1 MHLQIHNSSRF
12 DFWGFIQTTSS
23 LRPSLHYLFVGTR
36 ELLSSSKIMCV
47 HARQEG
53 FCQFTPM
60 WPGRLELWSISSI
73 VSVLRHLHYNIMTLV
88 VSQNKSDLQCILN
101 FIVFLKRS
109 SRSYKKSISYY
120 AKRCY
125 IIIDPIKLRDT
136 ENNVN
141 VLLKFTKKVINK
153 VFKISVTGSN
163 LYNMLQIILH
173 KKYIFCRILDELS
186 PTWTCD

>member
-1 MHLQIHNSSRF
+1 MYPKFHS
-12 DFWGFIQTTSS
+12 
-23 LRPSLHYLFVGTR
+23 
-36 ELLSSSKIMCV
+36 
-47 HARQEG
+47 
-53 FCQFTPM
+53 
-60 WPGRLELWSISSI
+60 
-73 VSVLRHLHYNIMTLV
+73 
-88 VSQNKSDLQCILN
+88 
-101 FIVFLKRS
+101 FLKRS

-141 VLLKFTKKVINK
+141 ILLKFTKKVINK

-163 LYNMLQIILH
+163 LYHMLQIILH